1 MVAVV
6 DRRRHSFASVE
17 TNNVDLDS
25 GRPFDLLRDLAKVKG
40 SIALRRRRHQI
51 LQL

>member
-17 TNNVDLDS
+17 TDNVDPDS
-25 GRPFDLLRDLAKVKG
+25 GRPFDLFRDLAKV
-40 SIALRRRRHQI
+40 Q
-51 LQL
+51 